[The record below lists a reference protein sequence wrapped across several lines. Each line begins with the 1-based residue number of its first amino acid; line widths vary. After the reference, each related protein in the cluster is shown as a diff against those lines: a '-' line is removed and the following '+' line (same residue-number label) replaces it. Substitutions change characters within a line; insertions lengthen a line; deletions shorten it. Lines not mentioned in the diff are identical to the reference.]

1 MNILY
6 TVNDKFVPQLG
17 AGICSVCE
25 NNRQVEEIH
34 FYVFSS
40 GITSQNKVELQQLAK
55 SYERDITII
64 EIKDIQEYLDFEFD
78 TLGWNQ
84 VILARL
90 FMSKI
95 LPESVDKI
103 LYMDGDTIVRGS
115 LKELWELDLKG
126 KTLGMSIEPTANR
139 QRKNEL
145 GLEEK
150 YYYNS
155 GVLLVDLKRWR
166 QMKAEE
172 LIIDFYREKKG
183 NLFAPDQDAINGAL
197 KDEIIPIF
205 PKYNFCNIYYQ
216 YPYRFLCKLTRP
228 LKYFSEIE
236 FVESLNN
243 PIIIHFL
250 GEERPWRKG
259 NTHKYRDDYKKYL
272 KMTAWK
278 DAPMEEG
285 WQLYFLCWRIFNV
298 FTKPFPQLRYSIIDH
313 LIPYFMKYRSRRLK
327 KGNG

>member
-25 NNRQVEEIH
+25 NNREVEEIH

-40 GITSQNKVELQQLAK
+40 GITSQNKIELQQLAK

-64 EIKDIQEYLDFEFD
+64 ELKDIQEYLDFEFD
-78 TLGWNQ
+78 TFGWNQ
-84 VILARL
+84 IILARL

-139 QRKNEL
+139 QRKKEL
-145 GLEEK
+145 GLK
-150 YYYNS
+150 TRYYYNS
-155 GVLLVDLKRWR
+155 GVLLVDLNRWR
-166 QMKAEE
+166 QIRAEE
-172 LIIDFYREKKG
+172 LMVDFYRKKNG
-183 NLFAPDQDAINGAL
+183 NLFAADQDIINGAL
-197 KDEIIPIF
+197 KDEICPIL

-216 YPYRFLCKLTRP
+216 YQYWFLCKLLKP
-228 LKYFSEIE
+228 LEYFSESQ
-236 FVESLNN
+236 FVDSLNN
-243 PIIIHFL
+243 PIIVHFL
-250 GEERPWRKG
+250 GEERPWRRW

-272 KMTAWK
+272 GMTPWK
-278 DAPMEEG
+278 DSPMEEG
-285 WQLYFLCWRIFNV
+285 WRSYFFCWKIFNV
-298 FTKPFPQLRYSIIDH
+298 FTRPFPQLRYSIIDC
-313 LIPYFMKYRSRRLK
+313 LIPYFMKYRARRLK
-327 KGNG
+327 KGNS

>member
-6 TVNDKFVPQLG
+6 TVNDKFVPQAA

-25 NNRQVEEIH
+25 NNREIEKIH

-40 GITSQNKVELQQLAK
+40 GITTQNKLDLQQLAQ
-55 SYERDITII
+55 SYKRELTII

-103 LYMDGDTIVRGS
+103 LYMDADTIVRGS
-115 LKELWELDLKG
+115 LKELWELDLQG
-126 KTLGMSIEPTANR
+126 KTLGMCIEPTVNR
-139 QRKNEL
+139 RRKNEL
-145 GLEEK
+145 GLETK

-166 QMKAEE
+166 QIKAEE
-172 LIIDFYREKKG
+172 LMVNFYRERNG
-183 NLFAPDQDAINGAL
+183 NLFAPDQDIINGAL
-197 KDEIIPIF
+197 KDEICPIL

-216 YPYRFLCKLTRP
+216 YPYWFLCKLVKP
-228 LKYFSEIE
+228 LEYISERE
-236 FVESLNN
+236 FEDSVNHSV
-243 PIIIHFL
+243 IIHFL

-259 NTHKYRDDYKKYL
+259 NTHKYQDDYKKYL
-272 KMTAWK
+272 EMTVWR

-285 WQLYFLCWRIFNV
+285 WGLYFFCWKVFNV
-298 FTKPFPQLRYSIIDH
+298 FTEPFPQLRYSIIDH
-313 LIPYFMKYRSRRLK
+313 LIPYFMKYRARMLK
-327 KGNG
+327 KGNN

>member
-6 TVNDKFVPQLG
+6 TVNDKFVPQAA

-25 NNRQVEEIH
+25 NNREAEKIH

-40 GITSQNKVELQQLAK
+40 GITSENKIELQQLVQ
-55 SYERDITII
+55 SYERELAII
-64 EIKDIQEYLDFEFD
+64 EIKDIREYLDFEFD

-95 LPESVDKI
+95 LPESVERI

-115 LKELWELDLKG
+115 LKELWEFDLQG
-126 KTLGMSIEPTANR
+126 KTLGMCIEPTVNR
-139 QRKNEL
+139 GRKNEL
-145 GLEEK
+145 GLETK

-166 QMKAEE
+166 QIKAEE
-172 LIIDFYREKKG
+172 LMVDFYRKKNG
-183 NLFAPDQDAINGAL
+183 NLFAPDQDIINGAL
-197 KDEIIPIF
+197 KDEICPIL

-216 YPYRFLCKLTRP
+216 YPYWFLCKLVKP
-228 LKYFSEIE
+228 LEYISESE
-236 FVESLNN
+236 FEDSVNH
-243 PIIIHFL
+243 PVIIHYL

-259 NTHKYRDDYKKYL
+259 NTHKYQDDYKKYL
-272 KMTAWK
+272 GITVWR

-285 WQLYFLCWRIFNV
+285 WGLYFFCWKVFNV
-298 FTKPFPQLRYSIIDH
+298 FTAPFPQLRYSVIDH
-313 LIPYFMKYRSRRLK
+313 LIPYFMKYRARMLK
-327 KGNG
+327 KGNN